1 MHVAVKTAMNVLSL
15 DSATEACSA
24 AVLCDGVL
32 VAHRFERMHRGHA
45 EILMLLVQDVMQQA
59 GLTFD
64 KLDLIAT
71 TVGPGG
77 FTGLR
82 IGLASARG
90 LALAAGIPIV
100 GVTTLE
106 AVAKANLSTESPL
119 LIALDSKRAD
129 LYMQLFDANGAP
141 LTEPSAML
149 PAEIGP
155 ALPAGA
161 IAVGGNAAD
170 RVLEAFAERAPPL
183 RRKTGSSL
191 PDAAIVAQIGA
202 ERHARTPSN
211 ESPRPL
217 YLRPPDAQKPDSK
230 R

>member
-1 MHVAVKTAMNVLSL
+1 MKVLSL

-32 VAHRFERMHRGHA
+32 VAHRFETMRRGHA
-45 EILMLLVQDVMQQA
+45 ESLMLLVQDVMQQA

-90 LALAAGIPIV
+90 LALAAGVPIV

-106 AVAKANLSTESPL
+106 AVARANSSAECPL

-129 LYMQLFDANGAP
+129 LYMQLFDANGTP
-141 LTEPSAML
+141 LSEPSAML
-149 PAEIGP
+149 PAEIGST
-155 ALPAGA
+155 LPASM
-161 IAVGGNAAD
+161 IAVGGNAAGK
-170 RVLEAFAERAPPL
+170 VLEAFAKRTPPL
-183 RRKTGSSL
+183 LRQEGPTL

-202 ERHARTPSN
+202 ERHARMPCHK
-211 ESPRPL
+211 SPRPL
-217 YLRPPDAQKPDSK
+217 YLRPPDAQKPNPPSK
-230 R
+230 

>member
-1 MHVAVKTAMNVLSL
+1 MHVAVKTAMNILSL

-32 VAHRFERMHRGHA
+32 VAHRFETMRRGHA
-45 EILMLLVQDVMQQA
+45 ETLMLLVQDVMRQA

-106 AVAKANLSTESPL
+106 AVAKANPSTESPL
-119 LIALDSKRAD
+119 LIALDSKRSD
-129 LYMQLFDANGAP
+129 LYMQLFDANGDP
-141 LTEPSAML
+141 LSEPSAML
-149 PAEIGP
+149 PVDIGP
-155 ALPAGA
+155 TLPAGT
-161 IAVGGNAAD
+161 IAVGGNAAEK
-170 RVLEAFAERAPPL
+170 VLEAFADRAPPL
-183 RRKTGSSL
+183 LRHEGPSL

-202 ERHARTPSN
+202 ERHAQMPSN
-211 ESPRPL
+211 ERPRPL
-217 YLRPPDAQKPDSK
+217 YLRPPDAQKPGTQ

>member
-1 MHVAVKTAMNVLSL
+1 MHTAVKTAMNVLSL

-24 AVLCDGVL
+24 AVLCDNVL
-32 VAHRFERMHRGHA
+32 VAHRFETMRRGHA
-45 EILMLLVQDVMQQA
+45 EILMILVQDVMQQA
-59 GLTFD
+59 GLAFGQ
-64 KLDLIAT
+64 LDLIAT

-90 LALAAGIPIV
+90 LALAAGIPLV

-106 AVAKANLSTESPL
+106 AVARAHPPTEGPL

-129 LYMQLFDANGAP
+129 LYMQLFDINGGP
-141 LTEPSAML
+141 LSAPSAML
-149 PAEIGP
+149 PSEIEP
-155 ALPAGA
+155 ALPNEA

-170 RVLEAFAERAPPL
+170 RVLEAFADRPSPM
-183 RRKTGSSL
+183 RRHEGPTL
-191 PDAAIVAQIGA
+191 PDAATVAKIGA
-202 ERHARTPSN
+202 ERHAQAPSN
-211 ESPRPL
+211 EAPRPL
-217 YLRPPDAQKPDSK
+217 YLRPPDAQRPSTQ

>member
-32 VAHRFERMHRGHA
+32 VAHRFETMRRGHA
-45 EILMLLVQDVMQQA
+45 EMLMLLVQDVMQQA

-90 LALAAGIPIV
+90 LALASSTPIV

-106 AVAKANLSTESPL
+106 AVAKANPSTENPL

-129 LYMQLFDANGAP
+129 LYMQLFDVNGDP
-141 LTEPSAML
+141 LSEPGAML
-149 PAEIGP
+149 PAEIGRT
-155 ALPAGA
+155 LPAGT
-161 IAVGGNAAD
+161 ISVGGNAAD
-170 RVLEAFAERAPPL
+170 RVLEAFAERTPSLL
-183 RRKTGSSL
+183 RHEGPTL

-202 ERHARTPSN
+202 ERHTQKPSN

-217 YLRPPDAQKPDSK
+217 YLRPPDAQKPSTQH
-230 R
+230 